1 MAALPDRLTAASTTS
16 SQARGASE
24 GERAA
29 DLAARARRIIEQG
42 FGEGDLTVLD
52 ELMAPDVVEHQR
64 GNRSGVE
71 GGKAVARTLH
81 AWMSD
86 FTLEVERLVVDG
98 DTVWVR
104 NRGRGTNTGSVMG
117 HPASGRP
124 VDVTVFD
131 VMRFEDGLVVEHW
144 GVADQL
150 GLLLQV
156 GAMPAPGR
164 TPG

>member
-1 MAALPDRLTAASTTS
+1 
-16 SQARGASE
+16 
-24 GERAA
+24 
-29 DLAARARRIIEQG
+29 
-42 FGEGDLTVLD
+42 
-52 ELMAPDVVEHQR
+52 
-64 GNRSGVE
+64 
-71 GGKAVARTLH
+71 
-81 AWMSD
+81 
-86 FTLEVERLVVDG
+86 
-98 DTVWVR
+98 
-104 NRGRGTNTGSVMG
+104 MG